1 MRSVL
6 ITGVASDSGKTT
18 FTMGFLKLLK
28 LKGMDVASFKVGP
41 DYIDS
46 MFHKHITGENCYN
59 LPAWMV
65 ADEELK
71 HLFQKRSKEKG
82 VNVIEGVMG
91 YFDGRSFEDYEGS
104 SAQIAELLDV
114 PVLLLVDGS
123 KTALTAAAIVKGLI
137 DFANT
142 NQIRGVVFNKVNTPK
157 HYELLKNAVEK
168 HTGIK
173 CFGYLPLLKE
183 ASVKSRHL
191 GLIQAF
197 EIEDL
202 DEKVTQIAQQIEETV
217 EWESLLEVFEHEPIQ
232 PLIEMPL
239 LNKLKDYIKKEGGLT
254 LGVAKDRAFAFYYEE
269 NLKLLEEIGV
279 SLKYFSPIKDSEL
292 PMGID
297 GLYLGGG
304 YPEVFALELEKNL
317 PMRRAILDFANGNN
331 PIYAE
336 CGGLMYLSR
345 TIKQLSGE
353 SHEMVGIFDG
363 EAIMTNRLQHFGF
376 VETHLNLWGKE
387 WAYKAH
393 EFHKSKIQGYTGD
406 YAMTVHRN
414 DQTWPCGYSKKSVLA
429 TYSHNH
435 FYSNLEFLNFLISF
449 WSKRK

>member
-1 MRSVL
+1 MNSIL

-28 LKGMDVASFKVGP
+28 LKGIDVGSFKVGP
-41 DYIDS
+41 DYIDP

-65 ADEELK
+65 TEDDLK
-71 HLFQKRSKEKG
+71 YLYYKRAKEKG

-123 KTALTAAAIVKGLI
+123 KTALTAAAIVKGLKE
-137 DFANT
+137 FAQV
-142 NQIRGVVFNKVNTPK
+142 NQIKGVVFNKVNTPK
-157 HYELLKNAVEK
+157 HYGLLKNSVEK

-173 CFGYLPLLKE
+173 CYGYLPLLKE

-202 DEKVTQIAQQIEETV
+202 DEKVTQIALQIEETV
-217 EWESLLEVFEHEPIQ
+217 EWELLLEAFKHDTCVPSMERPM
-232 PLIEMPL
+232 LDR
-239 LNKLKDYIKKEGGLT
+239 LKERVEEVGGLT
-254 LGVAKDRAFAFYYEE
+254 IGVAKDRAFAFYYEE

-279 SLKYFSPIKDSEL
+279 SLRYFSPINDSEL
-292 PMGID
+292 PKDID

-304 YPEVFALELEKNL
+304 YPEVFAGDLENNL
-317 PMRRAILDFANGNN
+317 AMRKAIFDFAGEEG

-345 TIKQLSGE
+345 SISQVSGA
-353 SHEMVGIFDG
+353 SHEMVGVFDG
-363 EAIMTNRLQHFGF
+363 EAKMTSRLQHFGF

-387 WAYKAH
+387 WVYKAH
-393 EFHKSKIQGYTGD
+393 EFHKSKIEGYTGA

-414 DQTWPCGYSKKSVLA
+414 EQTWPCGYFKKSVLA

-435 FYSNLEFLNFLISF
+435 FYSNLDFLNFLISF